1 MAKDEHLARI
11 DRERLL
17 ITFEM
22 CRAVALVG
30 TTNVLKNAKH
40 CSGREGTGGG
50 GSSEPGGAGR
60 RMSEVM
66 KCSFKAKQ
74 SYLKKREGNY
84 QCYNPFEGGKCLGRR
99 THRASSL

>member
-1 MAKDEHLARI
+1 MRAKGEHLARI
-11 DRERLL
+11 DKERLL

-30 TTNVLKNAKH
+30 TANVLKNAKR

-50 GSSEPGGAGR
+50 GSLVPGGAVR
-60 RMSEVM
+60 RMSEII

-74 SYLKKREGNY
+74 NYLEKKRKEL
-84 QCYNPFEGGKCLGRR
+84 PIL
-99 THRASSL
+99 

>member
-1 MAKDEHLARI
+1 MAKGEHLAKI

-30 TTNVLKNAKH
+30 TASVLKNARR
-40 CSGREGTGGG
+40 CSESEGTGGS
-50 GSSEPGGAGR
+50 GSSVPGGAVR
-60 RMSEVM
+60 RMREII

-74 SYLKKREGNY
+74 IYL
-84 QCYNPFEGGKCLGRR
+84 
-99 THRASSL
+99 

>member
-1 MAKDEHLARI
+1 MAKGEHLARI

-30 TTNVLKNAKH
+30 TANVLKNAKR

-74 SYLKKREGNY
+74 SYLKK
-84 QCYNPFEGGKCLGRR
+84 KRR
-99 THRASSL
+99 KSPML